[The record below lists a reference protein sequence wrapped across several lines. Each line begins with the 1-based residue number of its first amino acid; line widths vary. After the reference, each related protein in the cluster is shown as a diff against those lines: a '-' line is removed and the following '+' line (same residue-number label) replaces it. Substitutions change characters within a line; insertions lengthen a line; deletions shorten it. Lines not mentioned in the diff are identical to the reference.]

1 MVPALVLNA
10 TEDVGEGVVGA
21 LLDSGRP
28 VIAVGREP
36 SALAA
41 LRARMNTPVH
51 LHLLTGHTD
60 DDDSAARLAATVS
73 GLKHRP
79 GAVVDVA
86 TGLPRPGRLL
96 DTSID
101 GLRARF
107 DVELAPHMIA
117 ARHLLATLAAMDR
130 PATYLV
136 VGGPAADQPWAGYG
150 CQSLAAATLRA
161 LIRVLDEE
169 TRQTTVRVRQLAVD
183 TPIRTEHNREH
194 ASIDWPNCHEVG
206 HRVAEILK
214 RPPDQTVIHLERRC
228 RPDPLS
234 ALRRIAHSR
243 KSP

>member
-1 MVPALVLNA
+1 MPALVLNA

-28 VIAVGREP
+28 VVAVGREA
-36 SALAA
+36 SALAT
-41 LRARMNTPVH
+41 LRKRLNTPAH
-51 LHLLTGHTD
+51 LQLMTGHTD
-60 DDDSAARLAATVS
+60 DDDSAARLTAAVS
-73 GLKHRP
+73 RLKRPP
-79 GAVVDVA
+79 GAVVDVV

-117 ARHLLATLAAMDR
+117 ARHLLATLTASGR
-130 PATYLV
+130 PGTYLV

-169 TRQTTVRVRQLAVD
+169 TRQTPIRVRQLAVD
-183 TPIRTEHNREH
+183 TPIRTERNRQH

-206 HRVAEILK
+206 HRVADILK
-214 RPPDQTVIHLERRC
+214 NPTGQTVLHLQRRC

-234 ALRRIAHSR
+234 TLRHIAQPR
-243 KSP
+243 TSP